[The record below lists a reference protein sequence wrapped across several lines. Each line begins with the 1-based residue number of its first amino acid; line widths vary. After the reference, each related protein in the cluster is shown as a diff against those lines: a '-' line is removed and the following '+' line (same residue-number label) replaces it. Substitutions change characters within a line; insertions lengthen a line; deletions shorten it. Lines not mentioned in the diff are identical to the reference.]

1 MPRSV
6 RGLLILLGAWLVAC
20 ELHGLGLHWVPT
32 GPEKWLHLIAM
43 AAGAGLCLLR
53 AAVRKRERAAWLLLG
68 LGVLAWTLGEWYFT
82 AVLWTDSAPP
92 VPSPADAGYLSLPP
106 LVFVGVVLLAR
117 SRIRS
122 LPRMLWVDGVIA
134 GLAVGA
140 ASAAVVFAPVLD
152 TVSGLSVS
160 VITNL
165 AYPVLDLMMLG
176 VTCGLMAIGGRRL
189 DRRLGVIAFGVLCFW
204 ASDTIYLIKVA
215 HGTWVSG
222 GPYDPGWWT
231 IALCVA
237 TAAWMPAKPGRARA
251 STRGTILTPV
261 AFALVALGVLIAG
274 TFTEITLP
282 AMVLAA
288 TALVSVLV
296 RLVLTFRA
304 HQAMLVVS
312 RGEASTD
319 PLTGLGNRR
328 ALAAALQDRLDDEQ
342 PTPMILAMFDLDGF
356 KNYNDSFGH
365 AAGDALLVRLASA
378 LGSVLAAPACAYRM
392 GGDEFCALLP
402 GGDVGEALLR
412 ASSAVLAERGDG
424 FEITASMGSVA
435 LPEETDDVSEALRLA
450 DQRMYAHKHSTRR
463 SGAAQEV
470 KRALLSALAQR
481 DPDLCHHLDDV
492 GRLAAATAQ
501 AMGASAEE
509 IERISLGA
517 ELHDVGK
524 VAIPEAIL
532 SKPGPL
538 TEQEWVM
545 MRTHTIVGERIV
557 SSSAALAEVGPL
569 VRSSHERWDGEGY
582 PDRLAG
588 EAIPLGARVIAVC
601 DSFHAMTSDRSYR
614 QAMSEE
620 VALAELRAGIGTQ
633 FDPTVVATFLRVRAG
648 RAAFP
653 AAPSTRG
660 APGAR
665 ADATM

>member
-1 MPRSV
+1 MPRPV
-6 RGLLILLGAWLVAC
+6 RAVLIILAAWLVAC

-32 GPEKWLHLIAM
+32 GPEKWLHLIM
-43 AAGAGLCLLR
+43 MGIGAGLCLLR
-53 AAVRKRERAAWLLLG
+53 AAVRKRERVAWLLLG

-106 LVFVGVVLLAR
+106 LVFIGVVVLAR
-117 SRIRS
+117 SQIRG

-140 ASAAVVFAPVLD
+140 ASAAVVFEPVLD

-215 HGTWVSG
+215 HDTWVSG

-237 TAAWMPAKPGRARA
+237 IAAWMPAKPGRTRA
-251 STRGTILTPV
+251 SARGRILTPV

-282 AMVLAA
+282 AMILAA

-304 HQAMLVVS
+304 HQAMLEVS
-312 RGEASTD
+312 RGEATTD

-328 ALAAALQDRLDDEQ
+328 ALAAALEDRLDDEQ
-342 PTPMILAMFDLDGF
+342 PAPMILAMFDLDGF

-378 LGSVLAAPACAYRM
+378 LGSVLSGPACAYRM

-402 GGDVGEALLR
+402 GGDPGEALLR
-412 ASSAVLAERGDG
+412 AASAVLTERGDG
-424 FEITASMGSVA
+424 FEITASMGSVS
-435 LPEETDDVSEALRLA
+435 LPQETDDVSEALRLA

-463 SGAAQEV
+463 AGAAQEV
-470 KRALLSALAQR
+470 KQALLSALAQR

-492 GRLAAATAQ
+492 GRLAVATAQ
-501 AMGASAEE
+501 ALGASREE
-509 IERISLGA
+509 VERISLGA

-538 TEQEWVM
+538 TDQEWVM

-582 PDRLAG
+582 PDRLTG
-588 EAIPLGARVIAVC
+588 DAIPLGARIIAVC

-614 QAMSEE
+614 KAMSEE
-620 VALAELRAGIGTQ
+620 VALAELRAGLGTQ
-633 FDPTVVATFLRVRAG
+633 FDPAVVAAFLRVRAG
-648 RAAFP
+648 RLTAP
-653 AAPSTRG
+653 AAPSARG
-660 APGAR
+660 DR
-665 ADATM
+665 ADATV

>member
-1 MPRSV
+1 
-6 RGLLILLGAWLVAC
+6 
-20 ELHGLGLHWVPT
+20 
-32 GPEKWLHLIAM
+32 
-43 AAGAGLCLLR
+43 
-53 AAVRKRERAAWLLLG
+53 
-68 LGVLAWTLGEWYFT
+68 
-82 AVLWTDSAPP
+82 
-92 VPSPADAGYLSLPP
+92 
-106 LVFVGVVLLAR
+106 
-117 SRIRS
+117 
-122 LPRMLWVDGVIA
+122 MLWVDGVIA

-140 ASAAVVFAPVLD
+140 ASAAVVFEPVLD

-176 VTCGLMAIGGRRL
+176 VTCGLMAIAGRRL
-189 DRRLGVIAFGVLCFW
+189 DRRLGVIALGVLCFW

-237 TAAWMPAKPGRARA
+237 TAAWMPAKPGRTRA

-274 TFTEITLP
+274 TFTVITLP
-282 AMVLAA
+282 AMILAA

-304 HQAMLVVS
+304 HQAMLDVS
-312 RGEASTD
+312 RGEATTD
-319 PLTGLGNRR
+319 PLTSLGNRR
-328 ALAAALQDRLDDEQ
+328 ALAAALENRLDDEQ
-342 PTPMILAMFDLDGF
+342 PAPMILAMFDLDGF

-365 AAGDALLVRLASA
+365 SAGDALLVRLASA
-378 LGSVLAAPACAYRM
+378 LGSVLSAPACAYRM

-412 ASSAVLAERGDG
+412 ACSAVLAERGDG
-424 FEITASMGSVA
+424 FEITASMGSVS
-435 LPEETDDVSEALRLA
+435 LPHETDDVSEALRLA
-450 DQRMYAHKHSTRR
+450 DQRMYANKNFTRR
-463 SGAAQEV
+463 AGAAQEV
-470 KRALLSALAQR
+470 KQALLSALAQR

-492 GRLAAATAQ
+492 GRLAATTAQ

-538 TEQEWVM
+538 TDQEWVM

-582 PDRLAG
+582 PDGLAG
-588 EAIPLGARVIAVC
+588 EAIPLGARIIAVC

-633 FDPTVVATFLRVRAG
+633 FDPTVVTAFLRVRAG
-648 RAAFP
+648 RAAAP
-653 AAPSTRG
+653 AAPAAPATPATPTARG
-660 APGAR
+660 SR
-665 ADATM
+665 ADATV